1 MLTLSRLR
9 DGIFPKSEAE
19 RFSMRDL
26 RREIFPDSNESKLPE
41 RVQRAIRAQQDRSEI
56 LIGWFLLLV
65 VVTFGVLYLITPKT
79 FNEEAPFAPVP
90 WALSIYFVLCVI
102 RLVWAYSSRLP
113 AWSLAI
119 SVIFDMSLLM
129 VLIWSF
135 HIQYGQPASFYL
147 KAPTLMYVFI
157 FIALRA
163 LRFEARFVLLAGI
176 VAAIGWG
183 IMISYVVMA
192 NPEDTMITRNYVE
205 YLTSNSVLLGAEFDK
220 IISILM
226 VTAIIAVALSRA
238 KGLLVRAVAEQTAAQ
253 ELSRFFDP
261 EIAQKIKESDQGI
274 LAGSG
279 EMRDA
284 AVVNLDMRGFTRLA
298 EQAPPDQVM
307 GLLAEYQARMVPVI
321 QQHGGSIDKF
331 MGDGILATFGAAVP
345 TETYAADSLRA
356 MDAVIETARQWREE
370 RTAAGGLAPEVNGS
384 VATGRIL
391 FGAVGDETRLEY
403 TVIGDAVNLSAKLE
417 KANKDHRV
425 RALADSATYELALS
439 QGYRPPAEKQRLPER
454 RVDGVNH
461 PLDLVVL
468 AP

>member
-19 RFSMRDL
+19 QFSMRDL
-26 RREIFPDSNESKLPE
+26 RKEIFPDSNESKLPE

-79 FNEEAPFAPVP
+79 FSEEAPFEPVP

-113 AWSLAI
+113 TWSLTI

-163 LRFEARFVLLAGI
+163 LRFEARFVLLAGL

-183 IMISYVVMA
+183 IMITYVVMA

-261 EIAQKIKESDQGI
+261 EIAQKIKDSDQGI
-274 LAGSG
+274 LAGTG

-298 EQAPPDQVM
+298 EEAPPDQVM

-331 MGDGILATFGAAVP
+331 MGDGILATFGASVP
-345 TETYAADSLRA
+345 TESYAADSLRA
-356 MDAVIETARQWREE
+356 MDAVIDTARQWREE
-370 RTAAGGLAPEVNGS
+370 RTAAGKLAPEVNGS

-425 RALADSATYELALS
+425 RALADAATYELALS
-439 QGYRPPAEKQRLPER
+439 QGYQPPAEKQRLASCQ
-454 RVDGVNH
+454 VDGVNH
-461 PLDLVVL
+461 PVDLVVL